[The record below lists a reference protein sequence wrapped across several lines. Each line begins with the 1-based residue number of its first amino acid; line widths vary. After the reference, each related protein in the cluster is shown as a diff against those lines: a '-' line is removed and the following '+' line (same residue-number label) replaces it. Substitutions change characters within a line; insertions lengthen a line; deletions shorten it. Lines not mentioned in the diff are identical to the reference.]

1 VRFAKPIAFLLGVVG
16 LFPLQARIDERKPER
31 PSSLLYTPDRRLM
44 KVIACGYGPFLA
56 DLVWIQSTGY
66 VIREF
71 RSGGSHIEHLYA
83 LYDVITE
90 LDPQY
95 VDAYVMGAVFLSAI
109 GNEPDRAIEL
119 LEKGEGR
126 IAEVKGEMQEV
137 TEGRVH
143 PKHKERWKLLN
154 ETAAVHLVTYAGYA
168 TTLPERYEEIR
179 TGGKLYLY
187 AAKRYPLTEY
197 PDAPP
202 WYQKMGEG
210 LTIRGGPNDPYRDMT
225 PSQYYTVVEQVW
237 LARVLVTPASSPLLK
252 LYERRYAEIEARKVY
267 EDVVAKMGR
276 WKQKHGVAPTRFE
289 DFYGKVPEDPLG
301 VGYFLV
307 DGKLVAPALD
317 ASVIERQLARDANGY
332 HRANER
338 WPENKAA
345 LVALA
350 HREIPAWVWVDYD
363 EKTGR
368 VRAEPRPALV
378 QPRGPK

>member
-1 VRFAKPIAFLLGVVG
+1 MRFVKPIAFLLGVAG

-56 DLVWIQSTGY
+56 DLVWLQSTSY

-71 RSGGSHIEHLYA
+71 KSGGAHIEHLYS

-109 GNEPDRAIEL
+109 GNEPERAIEL

-210 LTIRGGPNDPYRDMT
+210 LTIRGSANDPYKDMT
-225 PSQYYTVVEQVW
+225 PAEYYNVVEQVW
-237 LARVLVTPASSPLLK
+237 LARVLVTPASSPFRK
-252 LYERRYAEIEARKVY
+252 VYERRYAEIEARKVY
-267 EDVVAKMGR
+267 EDLLAKIEQ
-276 WKQKHGVAPTRFE
+276 WKRTHGGVPPTRFE
-289 DFYGKVPEDPLG
+289 KTPADPLG
-301 VGYFLV
+301 VGFFLV
-307 DGKLVAPALD
+307 DGKLIAPALD
-317 ASVIERQLARDANGY
+317 AAMFERQLARDANAF
-332 HRANER
+332 HRAHER

-345 LVALA
+345 LLALA
-350 HREIPAWVWVDYD
+350 HREIPVWVWVDYD
-363 EKTGR
+363 EKTGSVR
-368 VRAEPRPALV
+368 VEPRPALV
-378 QPRGPK
+378 QPREPK